1 MKIQSF
7 WLAVAML
14 GMAACGDEDSP
25 SQATSAALEAPPECV
40 AAKPP
45 APRAIADEALARSIA
60 DAWIERHP
68 ADTMHWDWGPAVL
81 AYGMLDLYEA
91 TGDRKYRK
99 YVEDWQRHHAG
110 TFPMIWSDTVAPA
123 AAAARLAR
131 WSCDEAL
138 LETIL
143 RTRAYLETAPRSLN
157 GGIGHLGVLQERH
170 PQLWVDSLFMFGS
183 FLMARGEL
191 YADTADWDL
200 YAEQILIFAAELQD
214 EGGLYRHALVNE
226 APWPA
231 SAVFWGRGNGWVAN
245 IVSRFLTMLPK
256 EHPRYAA
263 IAAMEKKFLA
273 AVLATQ
279 DASGLWW
286 TVVNHPGKGYLE
298 TSATAL
304 FADALRRGA
313 ELGLIDR
320 AKAEA
325 ARHKALEAVRA
336 KVIDVDGKATVTGT
350 SGPTQPGGLDYY
362 IGLPVDDD
370 IHYGVGSVLLL
381 LTAK

>member
-1 MKIQSF
+1 MLAAVLWALSSCGGGDASPPSTVQSTT
-7 WLAVAML
+7 
-14 GMAACGDEDSP
+14 D
-25 SQATSAALEAPPECV
+25 APPCV
-40 AAKPP
+40 TARPP
-45 APRAIADEALARSIA
+45 APRALAYEALARSIA

-68 ADTMHWDWGPAVL
+68 AESMHWDWGPAVL

-91 TGDRKYRK
+91 TGDVKYRR
-99 YVEDWQRHHAG
+99 YVEDWQRYHAG
-110 TFPMIWSDTVAPA
+110 AFPMIWSDTVAPA
-123 AAAARLAR
+123 AEAARLAR
-131 WSCDEAL
+131 WSCDESL
-138 LETIL
+138 LETIQ
-143 RTRAYLETAPRSLN
+143 RTRAFLETAPRTVN
-157 GGIGHLGVLQERH
+157 GGIGHLGMLQPEH

-191 YADTADWDL
+191 YGDTADWDL

-214 EGGLYRHALVNE
+214 DAGLYRHALVNE
-226 APWPA
+226 EPWPA
-231 SAVFWGRGNGWVAN
+231 SPVFWGRGNGWVAN
-245 IVSRFLTMLPK
+245 IVSRFLTLLPAA
-256 EHPRYAA
+256 HPRYPA

-313 ELGLIDR
+313 ALGLVDR

-325 ARHKALEAVRA
+325 AHDKALAALRA
-336 KVIDVDGKATVTGT
+336 RVVDIDGLATVTGT

-370 IHYGVGSVLLL
+370 IHYGVGSMLLL

>member
-1 MKIQSF
+1 MKRF
-7 WLAVAML
+7 FVTATFGVML
-14 GMAACGDEDSP
+14 SCGGEGAS
-25 SQATSAALEAPPECV
+25 TSAAVQPLPEAPACV

-45 APRAIADEALARSIA
+45 APRVFADETLARAIA
-60 DAWIERHP
+60 DAWIARHP
-68 ADTMHWDWGPAVL
+68 ADSMHWDWGPAVL
-81 AYGMLDLYEA
+81 AYGMLDLFEA
-91 TGDRKYRK
+91 TGDAKYRR
-99 YVEDWQRHHAG
+99 YVEEWQRHHAG

-123 AAAARLAR
+123 ATAARLAR
-131 WSCDEAL
+131 WSCDEPL
-138 LETIL
+138 LETIQ
-143 RTRAYLETAPRSLN
+143 RTRAYLETAPRTRS
-157 GGIGHLGVLQERH
+157 GGIGHLGMLQPEH

-191 YADTADWDL
+191 YGATADWDL
-200 YAEQILIFAAELQD
+200 YAEQILIFATELQD
-214 EGGLYRHALVNE
+214 EVGLYRHALVNE

-231 SAVFWGRGNGWVAN
+231 SPVFWGRGNGWVAN
-245 IVSRFLTMLPK
+245 IVSRFLVLLPK
-256 EHPRYAA
+256 EHPQYAA
-263 IAAMEKKFLA
+263 LAAMEKKFLA

-313 ELGLIDR
+313 ELGLVER

-325 ARHKALEAVRA
+325 AHDKALAALRA
-336 KVIDVDGKATVTGT
+336 RVVDVDGLATVIGT

-362 IGLPVDDD
+362 AGLPVDDD

-381 LTAK
+381 LTAR

>member
-1 MKIQSF
+1 MKVHIPF
-7 WLAVAML
+7 FAVALL
-14 GMAACGDEDSP
+14 GMPACGDDDAA
-25 SQATSAALEAPPECV
+25 SQATSPVLEAPAECV

-45 APRAIADEALARSIA
+45 APRAIAEEALARAIA

-81 AYGMLDLYEA
+81 SYGMLDLYEA
-91 TGDRKYRK
+91 TGDLKYRR

-123 AAAARLAR
+123 SAAARLAR
-131 WSCDEAL
+131 WSCEEEL
-138 LETIL
+138 LETIH
-143 RTRAYLETAPRSLN
+143 RTRAYLETAPRTAA
-157 GGIGHLGVLQERH
+157 GGIGHLGMLQPEH

-191 YADTADWDL
+191 YADMADWDL

-214 EGGLYRHALVNE
+214 DGGLYRHALVNE

-245 IVSRFLTMLPK
+245 IVSRFLTLLPK
-256 EHPRYAA
+256 EHPQYAA

-273 AVLATQ
+273 AVLVTQ
-279 DASGLWW
+279 DDSGLWW

-325 ARHKALEAVRA
+325 GHDKALEAVRA
-336 KVIDVDGKATVTGT
+336 RVVDIDGLATVAGT
-350 SGPTQPGGLDYY
+350 SGPTQPGGLEYY
-362 IGLPVDDD
+362 AGLPVDDD

-381 LTAK
+381 LTAR